1 MPASPHV
8 DKSTFLDSRFCP
20 TCGWFTRNLRHAAP
34 PSEGELL
41 RMEEGSEIGRRA
53 RLLYPD
59 GVLIPPQKSE
69 AAAEQTARL
78 MADRTVSTIFEATF
92 CVDGYVA
99 KADILL
105 RAKRGWH
112 LLEVKSSINPSQE
125 LVDDLAYTVMVA
137 KRAGAKIVRASLLL
151 LSGTY
156 ELGAPDADL
165 FIEHDCTGDVAE
177 VIRQFEPLWD
187 SIAKTALAKKQPA
200 PQLIFACRSCEYFS
214 THCLGKDAENHIF
227 DLPRLS
233 QSAFNRLAL
242 QSVTT
247 IIDIPSGFR
256 LTASQDRVRQA
267 LATGKPVIANKE
279 LAAFLKGVDWPAF
292 YLDFETVKS
301 SIPLYAGTTPHEQVV
316 TQYSVHVCTKPGTVL
331 DHRDF
336 LADPSRDCRRE
347 LAERLLEDLEDC
359 GAIVVYS
366 SFEKTVLG
374 NLGRLFRDLKPHLD
388 GCIDRLFDLEKAFK
402 SWFYHP
408 EFRGRTSIKVTL
420 PALVDLSYDGLAIA
434 DGDTAVAKFARMARG
449 EITGDAAGEVRQALL
464 EYCKRDTLAMVRLH
478 ERLLK
483 LCR

>member
-1 MPASPHV
+1 MPARQHV
-8 DKSTFLDSRFCP
+8 DKATFLNSCICP
-20 TCGWFTRNLRHAAP
+20 TRGWFTRNLRHATP
-34 PSEGELL
+34 PTEADLL
-41 RMEEGSEIGRRA
+41 RMEEGIEIGRRA
-53 RLLYPD
+53 RLIFPG
-59 GVLIPPQKSE
+59 GVLVPWKKSE

-78 MADRTVSTIFEATF
+78 MADRKVSAIFEATF
-92 CVDGYVA
+92 CVDGYIA

-112 LLEVKSSINPSQE
+112 LLEVKSSINPSQDLIE
-125 LVDDLAYTVMVA
+125 DLAYTAMVA
-137 KRAGAKIVRASLLL
+137 KRAGVKIVQASLLL

-156 ELGAPDADL
+156 ELGDPDADL
-165 FIEHDCTGDVAE
+165 FIEHDCTADVAE
-177 VIRQFEPLWD
+177 VITQFESLWD
-187 SIAKTALAKKQPA
+187 SVAKTALAKKQPE
-200 PQLIFACRSCEYFS
+200 PQLIFACRTCEYFS
-214 THCLGKDAENHIF
+214 TRCLGKDAENHIF
-227 DLPRLS
+227 ELPRLS
-233 QSAFNRLAL
+233 QGAFDRLAQQL
-242 QSVTT
+242 VTT
-247 IIDIPSGFR
+247 ISEIPADFK
-256 LTASQDRVRQA
+256 LTDPQKRVRQA
-267 LATGKPVIANKE
+267 VTTGKPVIARKE
-279 LAAFLKGVDWPAF
+279 LAAFLDGIDWPAF

-301 SIPLYAGTTPHEQVV
+301 SIPLYIGTTPHEQVV
-316 TQYSVHVCTKPGTVL
+316 TQYSVHVCKKPGVVL

-374 NLGRLFRDLKPHLD
+374 NLGKLFRDLKPDLD

-402 SWFYHP
+402 NWFYHP

-449 EITGDAAGEVRQALL
+449 EVTGHAAREVRQALL